1 VTEQVLGGGGALS
14 VDVASLG
21 HELRR
26 LWQENAREGGPITR
40 ACTRNLVALCASEAE
55 ATRATETIASLA
67 GDHPSRA
74 FVVVA
79 AEDPAKL
86 EAFLTAHCSLRAG
99 GRHVCCEQLTL
110 HVGRDARRRAAGAI
124 VPLLV
129 PDLPVFVWLTGTPSW
144 EDPLL
149 ERLLDVS
156 DRLVIDSRTAS
167 DPHAFVCNL
176 VDAHKADAWAP
187 GDFEWS
193 RLMDWREAVASL
205 FDEPATRALP
215 SRVERIEVR
224 YGRGG
229 SAVAAALLAGWAQ
242 DRVAAARAREGVK
255 GTASATLTQVGEASP
270 SAILSVT
277 LAADDPP
284 FHCTVAFEK
293 GDSGL
298 TSRVDLEDACAL
310 PARLPFTESDVA
322 RLLEHQLDMP
332 GASPLYER
340 ALARAATLLSDVP
353 PSIVRESAR

>member
-1 VTEQVLGGGGALS
+1 VEAPVTDQVLGGGGALS
-14 VDVASLG
+14 VDVKSLG

-26 LWQENAREGGPITR
+26 LWQENEKEGAAITR
-40 ACTRNLVALCASEAE
+40 ACTRNLVVLCASPEE
-55 ATRATETIASLA
+55 TDRATETIAALA
-67 GDHPSRA
+67 GEHPSRA
-74 FVVVA
+74 FVVCA
-79 AEDPAKL
+79 DAEPSKL
-86 EAFLTAHCSLRAG
+86 EAYLTAHCSVRAG
-99 GRHVCCEQLTL
+99 GRHVCCEQLTM

-129 PDLPVFVWLTGTPSW
+129 PDLPVFVWLPGAPSW
-144 EDPLL
+144 DDPLL

-156 DRLVIDSRTAS
+156 DRLVIDSRTAT
-167 DPHAFVCNL
+167 DPHGFVCGL
-176 VDAHKADAWAP
+176 VDAHTADAWAP

-193 RLMDWREAVASL
+193 RLADWREAVASL

-215 SRVERIEVR
+215 ARIDRIEVR

-242 DRVAAARAREGVK
+242 DRVAAARSREGVP
-255 GTASATLTQVGEASP
+255 GTAQAALAAVSEASP
-270 SAILSVT
+270 GAILGVA
-277 LAADDPP
+277 LQADEPR
-284 FHCTVAFEK
+284 FRCTVAFEE

-310 PARLPFTESDVA
+310 PARRPFTESDMV

-340 ALARAATLLSDVP
+340 ALARAATLLGDV
-353 PSIVRESAR
+353 R

>member
-1 VTEQVLGGGGALS
+1 MAAPVTDQVLGGGGALS
-14 VDVASLG
+14 VDVKSLA

-26 LWQENAREGGPITR
+26 LWQENEKEGSAITR

-55 ATRATETIASLA
+55 ASKATEAIAALA

-79 AEDPAKL
+79 SDEPAKL
-86 EAFLTAHCSLRAG
+86 EAYLTAHCSLRAG

-110 HVGRDARRRAAGAI
+110 HVGSDARRRAAGAI

-129 PDLPVFVWLTGTPSW
+129 PDLPVFVWLPGTPTW
-144 EDPLL
+144 DDPLL
-149 ERLLDVS
+149 TRLLDVS
-156 DRLVIDSRTAS
+156 DRLVIDSRTAT
-167 DPHAFVCNL
+167 DPHAFVCGL

-205 FDEPATRALP
+205 FDEPATFAMP
-215 SRVERIEVR
+215 AKIDTIEVR
-224 YGRGG
+224 YGTGG

-242 DRVAAARAREGVK
+242 DRVAAARAREGAT
-255 GTASATLTQVGEASP
+255 GTAQATLAQVTEASP
-270 SAILSVT
+270 GAILGVV
-277 LAADDPP
+277 LKAAEPRLT
-284 FHCTVAFEK
+284 CTVAFEA

-298 TSRVDLEDACAL
+298 TARVDLEDACAL
-310 PARLPFTESDVA
+310 PARLPFTESDLV

-340 ALARAATLLSDVP
+340 ALARAATLLSDYP
-353 PSIVRESAR
+353 EPAR